1 MQFSVRSK
9 VTIVG
14 TILQVLMVVVGH
26 LVPSLQDQ
34 GLFPIGGTA
43 IGALVG
49 FRFAKK
55 TAGAPM
61 GITLSG
67 GAIAAGL
74 GGLLGA
80 LVSHLL
86 GDVPFNTLAIA
97 GGSTAVAGL
106 VAGFVGWLTGRGKGR
121 SAG

>member
-1 MQFSVRSK
+1 MRLSVRAK

-26 LVPSLQDQ
+26 LIPGLQDQ

-43 IGALVG
+43 IAALVG

-55 TAGAPM
+55 TVGAPM

-67 GAIAAGL
+67 AAIAAGI

-86 GDVPFNTLAIA
+86 GDVAFNTIAIA

-106 VAGFVGWLTGRGKGR
+106 VAAFVGWLTSRRKGR
-121 SAG
+121 PAG